1 MAQHQ
6 FQTEVSRLLHLIIH
20 SLYSNRE
27 IFLREL
33 VSNASDALDKLKY
46 LTVADEAYKSIN
58 FDPRIDISFNKNS
71 KTDKEDSKTVLQK
84 QTLTISDN
92 GIGMNEADLIDSL
105 GTIARSGTKA
115 FLEKLAEDAK
125 KDSNLIGQF
134 GVGFYSAFMVA
145 DKIEVISRKANED
158 VVWKWS
164 SDGKESFEIEC
175 IAEGGDGYRDSQGTT
190 VILYLTEEGN
200 EYANRWS
207 IEDIIKRYSNHVAFP
222 IYLTYD
228 EKEWDDKGKE
238 KGSTTKTDRINSGT
252 ALWRRAKSE
261 LKEEDYNEFYK
272 QLGHDSENPLHYIH
286 TKAEGTLEYSTLFY
300 IPKKAPFDLYNV
312 DYKPGVKLY
321 VKRVFITDDDKELMP
336 TYLRFVRGIIDS
348 EDLPLNVSREILQQ
362 NKILL
367 NIKNASV
374 KKLLSE
380 FKHMADNAASGGDD
394 LKEKWETFI
403 EQFNRPLKEGLYQ
416 DFANRETIQELVR
429 FKSSTVDGWTSF
441 AEYVSRMKSD
451 QKHIYYITGGGAGV
465 TDEKTLRSSPL
476 LEAYRAKEIEVLI
489 MDDDIDDLVIPTLHS
504 YRKETQGADGKT
516 ESQSW
521 ELKAVNRAGAD
532 EELGEKKDKAAEKEA
547 KPVIEK
553 IKKALGDRVKDV
565 KLSRRLH
572 DSPSC
577 IVADENDPSM
587 QMAQMLKAMGQTS
600 MTEIKPI
607 LEVNGEHPI
616 VLGLKDIDDEE
627 RIADVAGVLFDQALL
642 VEGIKIKDPS
652 DFVKRLNR
660 LLSK

>member
-6 FQTEVSRLLHLIIH
+6 FQTEVSQLLHLIIH

-46 LTVADEAYKSIN
+46 LTVADEAYKSIS
-58 FDPRIDISFNKNS
+58 FDPRIDISF
-71 KTDKEDSKTVLQK
+71 DKEAKTFTV
-84 QTLTISDN
+84 SDN
-92 GIGMNEADLIDSL
+92 GIGMNEAELADSL

-115 FLEKLAEDAK
+115 FLEKLSADAK

-145 DKIEVISRKANED
+145 DNIEVISRKAAEEAA
-158 VVWKWS
+158 WKWS
-164 SDGKESFEIEC
+164 SDGKEGFDIES
-175 IAEGGDGYRDSQGTT
+175 GSRDTQGTT
-190 VILYLTEEGN
+190 VILHLNEEGT
-200 EYANRWS
+200 EFANRWS

-228 EKEWDDKGKE
+228 EKEYDDKGKE
-238 KGSTTKTDRINSGT
+238 KGNKTKCDRINSGT
-252 ALWRRAKSE
+252 ALWRRSKSE
-261 LKEEDYNEFYK
+261 LKEEDYREFYK
-272 QLGHDSENPLHYIH
+272 SLGTDTEDPLFYIH
-286 TKAEGTLEYSTLFY
+286 TRAEGTLEYSTLFF
-300 IPKKAPFDLYNV
+300 IPKKAPYDMYHV

-336 TYLRFVRGIIDS
+336 TWLRFVRGVIDS

-362 NKILL
+362 NKILI

-380 FKHMADNAASGGDD
+380 FKTLAEKAVTGDQEA
-394 LKEKWETFI
+394 KEKWETFI
-403 EQFNRPLKEGLYQ
+403 KEFNRPLKEGLYQ
-416 DFANRETIQELVR
+416 DFANREAVQELVR
-429 FKSSTVDGWTSF
+429 FKSTSMEGWTSF
-441 AEYVSRMKSD
+441 ADYVSRMKGD
-451 QKHIYYITGGGAGV
+451 QKNIYYITGG
-465 TDEKTLRSSPL
+465 DEKTLKASPL
-476 LEAYRAKEIEVLI
+476 LEAYTAKGIEVLI
-489 MDDDIDDLVIPTLHS
+489 MDDEIDDIIIPSLHS
-504 YRKETQGADGKT
+504 YRKENPGADGKT

-532 EELGEKKDKAAEKEA
+532 EELGEKEDKKAEKEI

-553 IKKALGDRVKDV
+553 IKKALGDRVKEV

-577 IVADENDPSM
+577 IVADENDPTM
-587 QMAQMLKAMGQTS
+587 QMAQLLKAMGQAD
-600 MTEIKPI
+600 MTDIKPI

-616 VLGLKDIDDEE
+616 VVKLKDTEDEE
-627 RIADVAGVLFDQALL
+627 RIADVAGVLLDQALL
-642 VEGIKIKDPS
+642 MEGVKIKDPA

-660 LLSK
+660 LLS

>member
-6 FQTEVSRLLHLIIH
+6 FQTEVSQLLHLIIH

-46 LTVADEAYKSIN
+46 LTVADEAYKSLS
-58 FDPRIDISFNKNS
+58 FDPRIDISFNKDA
-71 KTDKEDSKTVLQK
+71 K
-84 QTLTISDN
+84 TISVADN
-92 GIGMNEADLIDSL
+92 GIGMNGGELGESL

-115 FLEKLAEDAK
+115 FLEKLSTDAK

-134 GVGFYSAFMVA
+134 GVGFYSAFMAA
-145 DKIEVISRKANED
+145 DRIEVFSRKANED
-158 VVWKWS
+158 VTFKWVS
-164 SDGKESFEIEC
+164 EGK
-175 IAEGGDGYRDSQGTT
+175 DSYEVEEVPNGERKEQGTT
-190 VILYLTEEGN
+190 VLLHLTEEGL

-228 EKEWDDKGKE
+228 EKEYDDKGKE
-238 KGSTTKTDRINSGT
+238 KGSKTKTDRINSGQ
-252 ALWRRAKSE
+252 AIWRRAKAE
-261 LKEEDYNEFYK
+261 LKEEDYIEFYK
-272 QLGHDSENPLHYIH
+272 GIAHGDDAPLHYIH

-300 IPKKAPFDLYNV
+300 IPSKAPFDLYMV

-321 VKRVFITDDDKELMP
+321 VKRIFITDDDKDLMP
-336 TYLRFVRGIIDS
+336 SYLRFIRGVIDS

-362 NKILL
+362 NRILL

-374 KKLLSE
+374 KKLLGE
-380 FKHMADNAASGGDD
+380 FKALADAASSSEEN
-394 LKEKWETFI
+394 KKKWDTFI
-403 EQFNRPLKEGLYQ
+403 GEFNRPLKEGLYQ
-416 DFANRETIQELVR
+416 DFANREALQELVR
-429 FKSSTVDGWTSF
+429 FKSTVAEGWTSF
-441 AEYVSRMKSD
+441 DDYLTRMKGD
-451 QKHIYYITGGGAGV
+451 QKNIYYITGGSASGG
-465 TDEKTLRSSPL
+465 DEKTLRASPL
-476 LEAYRAKEIEVLI
+476 LEAYKAKNIEVLI
-489 MDDDIDDLVIPTLHS
+489 MDDEIDDIVIPSLHS
-504 YRKETQGADGKT
+504 YRKELPGTDGKMET
-516 ESQSW
+516 KSW
-521 ELKAVNRAGAD
+521 DLKAVNRTGAD
-532 EELGEKKDKAAEKEA
+532 EELGEKKDKAAENEA

-587 QMAQMLKAMGQTS
+587 QMAAMLKAMGQADV
-600 MTEIKPI
+600 TETKPI
-607 LEVNGEHPI
+607 LEINGSHPI
-616 VLGLKDIDDEE
+616 VTALKDTDDED
-627 RIADVAGVLFDQALL
+627 RIADTAGVLLDQALL
-642 VEGIKIKDPS
+642 VEGIKLKDPA

-660 LLSK
+660 LLTG